1 MSVRQPRRDRR
12 YTINLEYCGHARR
25 RHVARFCGAWLG
37 QAASRTAALAVAT
50 AHAVLRNAILDGL
63 AR

>member
-1 MSVRQPRRDRR
+1 MSIRQPRHDRR

-25 RHVARFCGAWLG
+25 RHVARCCGAWLG
-37 QAASRTAALAVAT
+37 QAESRTAALAIAT

>member
-1 MSVRQPRRDRR
+1 MSIRQPRRDRR

-25 RHVARFCGAWLG
+25 RHVARFCGDWLG
-37 QAASRTAALAVAT
+37 QAESRTAALAIAT
-50 AHAVLRNAILDGL
+50 AHAVLRNAILYGL

>member
-37 QAASRTAALAVAT
+37 QAASRTAAQAIAT
-50 AHAVLRNAILDGL
+50 AYAALRNPILDGP